1 MSQQSFEN
9 PQTPSVEPKTP
20 VDRFFAAASTGL
32 TQWWRWVVGVIVIV
46 IFWQGIGGIPLLA
59 AIAVCQG
66 SSMEVSAPW
75 FACAGGALGASLIP
89 DFVLPLLSFVVGLI
103 GIWIVVKHLHK
114 KSLTQ
119 VTTGRASF
127 DYSRFL
133 YAALVGLCVL
143 ILITLAYRFILGVD
157 VTLQSLDLW
166 VYLPFVLIALVL
178 IPIQASY
185 EEVLF
190 RGYIMQGLSLLTKNK
205 LVLALVTSALFAVPH
220 LLNPEPGAY
229 GLAIYILQISSPGIF
244 FAVLTLLDG
253 GIELAAG
260 YHAINNLFLGLIANN
275 DVSAL
280 ATPSIFVTSMS
291 EAPQL
296 AVYFVDLSA
305 LVLALV
311 ILNMKYRW
319 FAYPWSTSASTA
331 R

>member
-1 MSQQSFEN
+1 MSQQPSEN
-9 PQTPSVEPKTP
+9 PQTPPVEPKTP
-20 VDRFFAAASTGL
+20 VDRFFAAASIGL
-32 TQWWRWVVGVIVIV
+32 TRWWRWVVGVIVIV
-46 IFWQGIGGIPLLA
+46 IFWQGIGSIPFLA

-66 SSMEVSAPW
+66 SSMEVSSPW
-75 FACAGGALGASLIP
+75 FACADGALGASLLP
-89 DFVLPLLSFVVGLI
+89 DFVLLLLGFVVGLI
-103 GIWIVVKHLHK
+103 GIWIVAKRLHK

-119 VTTGRASF
+119 VTTGRTSF
-127 DYSRFL
+127 DWSRFL

-166 VYLPFVLIALVL
+166 VYLPSVLIALVL
-178 IPIQASY
+178 LPIQTGF

-190 RGYIMQGLSLLTKNK
+190 RGYLMQGLSLLTRNRF
-205 LVLALVTSALFAVPH
+205 VLALVTAILFTVPH
-220 LLNPEPGAY
+220 LLNPEPDAF
-229 GLAIYILQISSPGIF
+229 GLAVYILQIMSVGIF
-244 FAVLTLLDG
+244 FAALTLLDG

-275 DVSAL
+275 DVSPL
-280 ATPSIFVTSMS
+280 ATPSIFVTNMS

-319 FAYPWSTSASTA
+319 FAYPWSKSANRS
-331 R
+331 